1 MSSGS
6 LPPPPPPP
14 DDSSDGGL
22 PPPPPPPDT
31 GQGWGWGD
39 PSGPKTGQGW
49 GSPGGDQ
56 TQQGWG
62 TPGSGQTGQGWGATG
77 TGQQT
82 GQGWGATGT
91 GQQTGQG
98 WGGTG
103 GQTGW
108 GTPGSGQ
115 TGQGWGAP
123 GTGWGG
129 QPGYGG
135 PGYGGYGQRRSNGLA
150 LASMICGL
158 VALGCILTFFLFIT
172 IPLGF
177 MLGIAAIVT
186 GILGLRAARE
196 PGVGGRGQ
204 AITGLCT
211 GIAALALLVIGG
223 IGLIAVWESTG
234 FESNPLF
241 EPEEFL
247 SELEDRGVDIDED
260 GSFDLEDL
268 ERELERGR

>member
-56 TQQGWG
+56 TQQ
-62 TPGSGQTGQGWGATG
+62 
-77 TGQQT
+77 
-82 GQGWGATGT
+82 
-91 GQQTGQG
+91 
-98 WGGTG
+98 
-103 GQTGW
+103 GW